1 MENVIMTEKL
11 ESKSCFEVFVDD
23 NFHYQD
29 ESERYKYGE
38 YETYEAAVEACKQ
51 IVDGELLHVYQS
63 SMSAADLYYSYT
75 SFGEDP
81 FIRPSQPKE
90 RFSAWNYARQR
101 CDEICASGSIARAKN
116 APEGEDA

>member
-38 YETYEAAVEACKQ
+38 YETYEAAVEVCKQ
-51 IVDGELLHVYQS
+51 IVDGELFHLYQS
-63 SMSAADLYYSYT
+63 SMSA
-75 SFGEDP
+75 
-81 FIRPSQPKE
+81 E
-90 RFSAWNYARQR
+90 RFSAWDYARQR
-101 CDEICASGSIARAKN
+101 CDEICANSSIKRIKAT
-116 APEGEDA
+116 PEGGSA